1 MTRTTEIERGL
12 LGALTLQPA
21 LLERSDLSD
30 SDFSPGPFRQAFMA
44 IAELWEETRPA
55 MIDLAI
61 LADRIGGDQAAT
73 FAASLCSEQARL
85 EPDVF
90 DRRVTELRKAA
101 LESRILAKI
110 EAQIRGRGLDL
121 DEIRPDLKRYED
133 LQGNAFDLSEVLIT
147 GAAMQAIDIHVEWAM
162 EKLIPA
168 RSLTLLH
175 GPGGLGKTWIALAI
189 AKAIS
194 EGAPFLGLQT
204 VQRPV
209 IYIDLENPW
218 PMAIDRIRQMDVR
231 DVNFWHLSAATR
243 PPKLDGPDWT
253 VYMRTPPGTA
263 LVFDSARSCYDG
275 DENDS
280 QDVALVMNRL
290 KEIRERDHEILIL
303 HHTPRA
309 NERASKGSV
318 TWEDL
323 ADHVLAFYKVHRAT
337 LEEIEDDVEPDP
349 NALLTLRTGRKTRY
363 APARLYLTMDPATGT
378 FDLAVDPNAEALDAI
393 VEYINGPGAGK
404 NQGEIID
411 WAKDAGVGPKK
422 RPAFIALLNR
432 GEHDR
437 RYRTRKG
444 LKNNARYYEP
454 T

>member
-1 MTRTTEIERGL
+1 MNRTDGLERGL
-12 LGALTLQPA
+12 LGALLLQPG
-21 LLERSDLSD
+21 LLEDSDLRD
-30 SDFSPGPFRQAFMA
+30 SDFSAGRFRETFSA
-44 IAELWEETRPA
+44 ISDLWEADRPA
-55 MIDLAI
+55 TIDPLV
-61 LADRIGGDQAAT
+61 LADRVGGNDPVAFIAALT
-73 FAASLCSEQARL
+73 DGQVQLK
-85 EPDVF
+85 PDIF
-90 DRRVTELRKAA
+90 HRRVTEIRKRA
-101 LESRILAKI
+101 LTARILAKI
-110 EAQIRGRGLDL
+110 EQQAKAGDLDL
-121 DEIRPDLKRYED
+121 EAVRSDFERYD
-133 LQGNAFDLSEVLIT
+133 GLQESAFDFSKVLIT
-147 GAAMQAIDIHVEWAM
+147 GAQMQTIDLHVEWAM

-194 EGAPFLGLQT
+194 VGAPFLGLQT
-204 VQRPV
+204 IRRPV

-218 PMAIDRIRQMDVR
+218 PMAIDRVRQMDVR

-243 PPKLDGPDWT
+243 PPKLDDPNWMI
-253 VYMRTPPGTA
+253 YMRTPPGTA
-263 LVFDSARSCYDG
+263 LIFDSARSCFDG

-337 LEEIEDDVEPDP
+337 LEETEDDVEPDP

-363 APARLYLTMDPATGT
+363 APARLYLTMDTAAGT

-404 NQGEIID
+404 NQGEIIE
-411 WAKDAGVGPKK
+411 WAKGAEVGPKK

-444 LKNNARYYEP
+444 LKNNAKYYERA
-454 T
+454 